1 MDRGVQNHIAPLPMC
16 LPKEHMSPPEQPLCR
31 LLVLTENFVP
41 AKGGSITWMLNTYS
55 RFDPREVVVM
65 TSPHEDDTLTDH
77 MLPFRVVRVPMTL
90 NDWDP
95 TLPASLL
102 RYLQAMWQVYRQCQ
116 THRVQQIHGAKVLP
130 EGLIAWALRQCYG
143 VPYLLY
149 AHGEEILIAQTSRK
163 LAWLLPQ
170 IYRGAAA
177 IIANSHHTKMLL
189 QELGIDASKI
199 HVIHPGVHM
208 QSFCASPEAAQRIH
222 QKHRLG
228 TGPVL
233 LTVGRLQRRKGQDM
247 VIQALPRIR
256 ESMPQVKYVIV
267 GTGEEFTTLTTLA
280 QALGV
285 QDRVVFAGNVPDQEL
300 AAYYAAC
307 DVFIMPNRQIGGDI
321 EGFGMVYLE
330 AGAAGKPVIGG
341 KSGGTDDAILDDV
354 TGIRVDGNSS
364 VELANTVIDLL
375 STPDKA
381 KAMGRRG
388 RQRVESEFAWD
399 TVVQRTRTLCTVI
412 QRQTK

>member
-16 LPKEHMSPPEQPLCR
+16 LPKEHMSLPEQPLCH
-31 LLVLTENFVP
+31 LLVLIENFVP

-65 TSPHEDDTLTDH
+65 TSPHEDDTHTDH

-95 TLPASLL
+95 TRPASLL

-256 ESMPQVKYVIV
+256 ESMP
-267 GTGEEFTTLTTLA
+267 
-280 QALGV
+280 
-285 QDRVVFAGNVPDQEL
+285 
-300 AAYYAAC
+300 
-307 DVFIMPNRQIGGDI
+307 
-321 EGFGMVYLE
+321 
-330 AGAAGKPVIGG
+330 
-341 KSGGTDDAILDDV
+341 
-354 TGIRVDGNSS
+354 
-364 VELANTVIDLL
+364 
-375 STPDKA
+375 
-381 KAMGRRG
+381 
-388 RQRVESEFAWD
+388 
-399 TVVQRTRTLCTVI
+399 
-412 QRQTK
+412 